1 MRQADYRSKQQIV
14 NRIKSRTIQKYNI
27 TFLPREQVSD
37 FVLSAYNALLFYA
50 QVLNETSRLPQPD
63 YSGEVIAKK
72 SWNRTFTL
80 PSGPVYLD
88 SSGERLW
95 DICVRGL
102 QKSSWDFEPV
112 MRFSTQ
118 RRRLIDHRENTI
130 EWPEDYSWPPPSSP
144 KTLLSNKEALVWSN
158 QLPVTTAVVL
168 LCVALLVLGMVVS
181 TVWFREKHGLP
192 RGDRWWKIHRH
203 EIATKDG
210 SDGLC
215 AFIHSEAEETVE
227 SGWGQQ
233 CFYKDKLV
241 SLRRISTTE
250 DFPPSRSAL
259 RLLWQIQSLDCTN
272 LTKLYG
278 LCLGHDELFF
288 VYENCEKGN
297 LMKLLQT
304 SACHNPEIK
313 LTLTNDLIEGL
324 YCIHNSILLRHGF
337 LSPYVCKINKR
348 FTLKITDYGIY
359 DIGHTVG
366 SQWEDKDRQ
375 REVNIDAYVAPEFKT
390 FPYTTYN
397 LIILAE
403 NGSAKADMYSFGGIL
418 AVLFDECQR
427 LGVPYDLADPCWF
440 VQRLIPA
447 CQELV
452 PSRRPSIARIREKF
466 QEFIGPDKHDFLD
479 KILQR
484 LERFVN
490 ELEQTI
496 ARKTADVCYQ
506 KNIQERLL
514 SAMLP
519 PFVPNCREHALGFE
533 PVPFDDL
540 TVLSCIFLTGVNVQK
555 EASPSSLFDDLYDME
570 VMMDRVMDSHD
581 ITVIETHS
589 SCLLVRRNTG

>member
-1 MRQADYRSKQQIV
+1 MLALYPTYVRQFMIVAHSMNMTAGNFVFFHCQAIESVRRFGFLAWDNNDEHDHVAREAYRTIFQLSGGCHMRQADYRSKQQIV

-259 RLLWQIQSLDCTN
+259 RLLWQ
-272 LTKLYG
+272 
-278 LCLGHDELFF
+278 
-288 VYENCEKGN
+288 V
-297 LMKLLQT
+297 
-304 SACHNPEIK
+304 P
-313 LTLTNDLIEGL
+313 
-324 YCIHNSILLRHGF
+324 
-337 LSPYVCKINKR
+337 
-348 FTLKITDYGIY
+348 
-359 DIGHTVG
+359 
-366 SQWEDKDRQ
+366 
-375 REVNIDAYVAPEFKT
+375 
-390 FPYTTYN
+390 
-397 LIILAE
+397 
-403 NGSAKADMYSFGGIL
+403 
-418 AVLFDECQR
+418 AV
-427 LGVPYDLADPCWF
+427 
-440 VQRLIPA
+440 
-447 CQELV
+447 
-452 PSRRPSIARIREKF
+452 
-466 QEFIGPDKHDFLD
+466 
-479 KILQR
+479 
-484 LERFVN
+484 
-490 ELEQTI
+490 
-496 ARKTADVCYQ
+496 
-506 KNIQERLL
+506 
-514 SAMLP
+514 
-519 PFVPNCREHALGFE
+519 
-533 PVPFDDL
+533 
-540 TVLSCIFLTGVNVQK
+540 
-555 EASPSSLFDDLYDME
+555 
-570 VMMDRVMDSHD
+570 
-581 ITVIETHS
+581 
-589 SCLLVRRNTG
+589 